1 MRTPAKAI
9 GLALTLLTSTAI
21 LVVACDDSS
30 GAVKETPVQP
40 RADGAVGPGVDAG
53 PGADGSTGADG
64 GPSDCVQNPHTHEE
78 IINACTDAVKITKNP
93 TLPLLLPDGGLPPL
107 P

>member
-1 MRTPAKAI
+1 MKTPAKAL
-9 GLALTLLTSTAI
+9 GLAVALLSAGAI

-30 GAVKETPVQP
+30 GAVKETPVLP
-40 RADGAVGPGVDAG
+40 TADGAAPGSDAG
-53 PGADGSTGADG
+53 PGTDGGSGTDG
-64 GPSDCVQNPHTHEE
+64 GPSDCVQNPHTHDE